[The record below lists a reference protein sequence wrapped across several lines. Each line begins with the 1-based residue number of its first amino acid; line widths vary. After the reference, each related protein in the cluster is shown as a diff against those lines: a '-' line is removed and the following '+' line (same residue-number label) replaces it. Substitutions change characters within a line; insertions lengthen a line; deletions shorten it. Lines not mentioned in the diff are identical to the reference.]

1 MRVNTRRGRWKS
13 SGLWGLLF
21 HKAQKREMG
30 HTNSSSNMINCK
42 PKDPFNFFGAFPQ
55 RSFGDMDHDIYPPNC
70 SRKDVL
76 IMTWPSAIL
85 GLCVISSA

>member
-1 MRVNTRRGRWKS
+1 
-13 SGLWGLLF
+13 
-21 HKAQKREMG
+21 
-30 HTNSSSNMINCK
+30 MINCK